1 MRVNITCRNVIC
13 DIISLRNLDNM
24 RLTQHNLSKMSKEG
38 KLVYEELRELL
49 KCADLTI
56 NSYCKQQK
64 ITVTVIMNKI
74 YRETLT
80 LNEFIQIANNIGY
93 SVYAE
98 NSEQQIK
105 LTESTQT
112 LTYKDAMKLTKVLG
126 FDITFKKVYE

>member
-1 MRVNITCRNVIC
+1 
-13 DIISLRNLDNM
+13 
-24 RLTQHNLSKMSKEG
+24 
-38 KLVYEELRELL
+38 
-49 KCADLTI
+49 
-56 NSYCKQQK
+56 
-64 ITVTVIMNKI
+64 MNKI

-98 NSEQQIK
+98 NSEKQIE

-112 LTYKDAMKLTKVLG
+112 LTYKDAMKLAKVLG

>member
-1 MRVNITCRNVIC
+1 
-13 DIISLRNLDNM
+13 M

-74 YRETLT
+74 YREALT

-98 NSEQQIK
+98 NSEKQIK

-112 LTYKDAMKLTKVLG
+112 LTYKDAMKLAKSLG
-126 FDITFKKVYE
+126 FEIRFKEVYKKNY

>member
-1 MRVNITCRNVIC
+1 
-13 DIISLRNLDNM
+13 M

-80 LNEFIQIANNIGY
+80 LNEFIQVANNIGY

-98 NSEQQIK
+98 NSEQQIE
-105 LTESTQT
+105 LTTASTT
-112 LTYKDAMKLTKVLG
+112 LTYKCCIFKRNIILLLNS
-126 FDITFKKVYE
+126 TFNSFQKCFPRTNAYF